1 MLVLAALED
10 QLTAENAPRI
20 QARMVAEG
28 ANGPTSLEAD
38 EILLER
44 GIPVLPDIL
53 TNAGGV
59 TVSYF
64 EWVQDIEV
72 LLGPRRD
79 PLAAGRE
86 DGHRLR
92 PRLGALRRAAGHA
105 AQCCARVRDPRGRG
119 RARGARAVP
128 VTSLVREAMVAEPAT
143 LAASATAM
151 EAGDRLAQPDVR
163 AVLVT
168 DGDSRLV
175 GVVTRTTLVREVVA
189 AGRDPRSTPLGEI
202 AEEPRFTVDAD
213 LPVDEA
219 FQLLEEEDLERV
231 PVVEDGR
238 LVGVLSRSVLQRRLA
253 EDEPPERPRPPSSGE
268 NQHQVGTRRVTV
280 PGIECAK
287 KCACVCTLPR
297 RRPRSRSRPRVGPR
311 RRSGFIARAL
321 RLALEDE
328 TRWDLI
334 ESSLGSIDDESHV
347 WDGDLAAW
355 VHEGRRLDT
364 SRVG

>member
-1 MLVLAALED
+1 MELDGRGLARSPSGRARDHVTNAALLELPCDVLVLAALED

-64 EWVQDIEV
+64 EWVQD
-72 LLGPRRD
+72 LGRFFWDRDEIRSRLAEKMATAFDRVWELSEERRITPRER
-79 PLAAGRE
+79 G
-86 DGHRLR
+86 
-92 PRLGALRRAAGHA
+92 
-105 AQCCARVRDPRGRG
+105 ARVRDSRGRG
-119 RARGARAVP
+119 RAQGARAVP
-128 VTSLVREAMVAEPAT
+128 MTSLVREAMVAEPAT
-143 LAASATAM
+143 LAASATAV

-168 DGDSRLV
+168 DGDNRLV

-189 AGRDPRSTPLGEI
+189 AGRDPRETPLGDI

-253 EDEPPERPRPPSSGE
+253 EDEPPELPP
-268 NQHQVGTRRVTV
+268 
-280 PGIECAK
+280 
-287 KCACVCTLPR
+287 
-297 RRPRSRSRPRVGPR
+297 
-311 RRSGFIARAL
+311 
-321 RLALEDE
+321 
-328 TRWDLI
+328 
-334 ESSLGSIDDESHV
+334 
-347 WDGDLAAW
+347 AA
-355 VHEGRRLDT
+355 
-364 SRVG
+364 